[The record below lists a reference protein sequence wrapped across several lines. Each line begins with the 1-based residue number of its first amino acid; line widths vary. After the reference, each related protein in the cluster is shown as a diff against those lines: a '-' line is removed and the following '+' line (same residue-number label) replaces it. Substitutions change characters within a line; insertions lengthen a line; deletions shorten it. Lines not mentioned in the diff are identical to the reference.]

1 MYNTQENLL
10 RVKRIL
16 SLLASCGLI
25 GLSIWF
31 SKLGFGVESSNQYE
45 WVGWFLGGVVTVVE
59 LVFNTNIQKLN
70 PTLIAAGGIAYLYGM
85 YTNVIGLQEILGV
98 SVWFAIVLG
107 LFLEVLPEPLFAWS
121 IGVTDGG
128 DVVGNIGQ
136 LFGGEPPKSYNRPQ
150 GQRPETFTY
159 PPMGF
164 QKPNDAVSTRK
175 PDYPHTSFGNPKK
188 KKPSSISHK
197 VKSQIFNDAYT
208 GKFKK

>member
-25 GLSIWF
+25 GLSVWF

-98 SVWFAIVLG
+98 GVWFAIVLG

-136 LFGGEPPKSYNRPQ
+136 LFGAEPQKPHNRPP
-150 GQRPETFTY
+150 GHRPETLTY
-159 PPMGF
+159 PPVGF
-164 QKPNDAVSTRK
+164 KRPDAASTKKPNITKPGYKHTTFGSGQKVNPRKVVS
-175 PDYPHTSFGNPKK
+175 N
-188 KKPSSISHK
+188 
-197 VKSQIFNDAYT
+197 IFRPEYT
-208 GKFKK
+208 DKFKK

>member
-25 GLSIWF
+25 GLSVWF
-31 SKLGFGVESSNQYE
+31 SKMGFGVESSNQYA
-45 WVGWFLGGVVTVVE
+45 WIGWFLGGVVTVVE

-136 LFGGEPPKSYNRPQ
+136 LFGAEPHKPHNRPP
-150 GQRPETFTY
+150 GHRPETLTY
-159 PPMGF
+159 PPVDVKARSSQLLNSYMKPF
-164 QKPNDAVSTRK
+164 NKSEKQNRYIPKHKPNHFVGSSKSENRK
-175 PDYPHTSFGNPKK
+175 PNFE
-188 KKPSSISHK
+188 
-197 VKSQIFNDAYT
+197 
-208 GKFKK
+208 

>member
-25 GLSIWF
+25 GLSVWF

-98 SVWFAIVLG
+98 SVWFAVVLG

-136 LFGGEPPKSYNRPQ
+136 LFGAEPSKSYNRPP
-150 GQRPETFTY
+150 GHRPETLTY
-159 PPMGF
+159 PPVGF
-164 QKPNDAVSTRK
+164 KRPDTVSTK
-175 PDYPHTSFGNPKK
+175 KNHSDYKHTSFGSGKPIKPNKVISNIFNPK
-188 KKPSSISHK
+188 
-197 VKSQIFNDAYT
+197 YT
-208 GKFKK
+208 DKFKK